1 VIFQLEGGI
10 YRFAAGYSLAPA
22 FLKIERQT
30 LISPGPGTVVGRAAM
45 TRRVARI
52 DDALADPLYE
62 KKEDAKVEGNRSMI
76 GVPVLRDGQPVVVIG
91 LGRRRFD
98 PFGKREIELATT
110 FAAQALIAIENARLV
125 SDLRDSL
132 QQQTATADVLK
143 VISGSI
149 FDLQTVLDTLVESAA
164 RLCNAERTLIYRPKD
179 GSFHHAA
186 SYGYPKEFREFMSK
200 SPLQPGR
207 GSVVGRTAL
216 EKTVIQVTDTLA
228 DPEFTFVRPPNL
240 RPSRTLL
247 GVPLIRE
254 GTLIGAMGLARPE
267 VKPFNAKEIELAT
280 TFADQA
286 VIAIEN
292 TRLFEAE
299 QQRTREL
306 TESLEQQTATSK
318 VLHRATDC
326 YRRRPQNHQPV
337 DFRFADSAA
346 NPRGISSSILPCRQG
361 EHYSREKWG
370 LLCRRGLWLLPRVS
384 GVYKKYS
391 DQGRAGDGVRAS
403 TSRRPSSSH
412 CRRRR

>member
-1 VIFQLEGGI
+1 MPL
-10 YRFAAGYSLAPA
+10 L
-22 FLKIERQT
+22 
-30 LISPGPGTVVGRAAM
+30 RA
-45 TRRVARI
+45 
-52 DDALADPLYE
+52 
-62 KKEDAKVEGNRSMI
+62 
-76 GVPVLRDGQPVVVIG
+76 PVLRRCAFAGSPPA
-91 LGRRRFD
+91 LERRRIAAPRAQD
-98 PFGKREIELATT
+98 KAPSLTLAHPRRHG
-110 FAAQALIAIENARLV
+110 ARLC
-125 SDLRDSL
+125 SGSKLRSSLDHLRDSL

-200 SPLQPGR
+200 SPLQPDR

-247 GVPLIRE
+247 GVPLMRE
-254 GTLIGAMGLARPE
+254 GTLIGVMGLARPV
-267 VKPFNAKEIELAT
+267 VKAFNAKEIELAT

-306 TESLEQQTATSK
+306 TESLEQQTATSEAPSHQQ
-318 VLHRATDC
+318 LA
-326 YRRRPQNHQPV
+326 RRSW
-337 DFRFADSAA
+337 A
-346 NPRGISSSILPCRQG
+346 
-361 EHYSREKWG
+361 
-370 LLCRRGLWLLPRVS
+370 
-384 GVYKKYS
+384 
-391 DQGRAGDGVRAS
+391 GVRNHVGE
-403 TSRRPSSSH
+403 R
-412 CRRRR
+412 